1 MIITLIIIYSCI
13 DHIHDDDDDDD
24 VVHDDEE
31 DVDDDDAQILNLS
44 IAFYIRPSILKTSLF
59 NERNSNRSNVYSM
72 RWNEIACN
80 ESLEKKL
87 KGLKEM
93 F

>member
-1 MIITLIIIYSCI
+1 MIIALIIIYSCI
-13 DHIHDDDDDDD
+13 DHIHNDDDDD

-31 DVDDDDAQILNLS
+31 DAHILNLS
-44 IAFYIRPSILKTSLF
+44 IAFYVRPSILKTCLF
-59 NERNSNRSNVYSM
+59 NEWNSNRSNVNSM

-80 ESLEKKL
+80 ESYQKKL
-87 KGLKEM
+87 KGFKEM